1 MPSSAVV
8 RRAVLSE
15 LRRIPLPG
23 LIVEAGSGWGTL
35 ALQLATYNKAW
46 RIVGI
51 ENSWIPLWVSKLSAS
66 LKRTAADLDFQ
77 HGDIYQYQYDQA
89 DVVICY
95 LYPGAMTRLSTIMRV
110 QLKPGAYLI
119 SVCFAM
125 PGWEPERVVT
135 CGDLYRTKLY
145 IYRVKE

>member
-1 MPSSAVV
+1 M
-8 RRAVLSE
+8 
-15 LRRIPLPG
+15 
-23 LIVEAGSGWGTL
+23 
-35 ALQLATYNKAW
+35 QLATYNKAW